1 MSDSIYPAEPPVD
14 LRSARKITPPPPAP
28 ETEAEYAPQHPDETG
43 VWPAA
48 TEASEEEGQDYGWD
62 EGDSDDA
69 QGPAPVVAAPAWHE
83 ELLPTPPNAET
94 DPARWGRRG
103 WFNTVTGGALTL
115 RPRPEEVLHR
125 RAVAAVG
132 QHLIGEQLIM
142 VANPDGGQAKT
153 VSALMLGNTFA
164 TYRRTSPPV
173 VWDNNE
179 SEGTL
184 GFRAASATPAASV
197 WDLLANFADLSA
209 PHAAASG
216 LSQILRPQPTGAE
229 ILASDDSADHFD
241 EITAEDCAK
250 VYTVLRRWRDLIIVD
265 TGNNR
270 RCESW
275 LWTAKHAHV
284 LLIPIVYALDSTVFV
299 LKMVEVLNRLGRQDL
314 VANAIVVGTP
324 NAAGP
329 DPELRAQIEEVL
341 TKVGIRNFTDVPYEP
356 AFPRGGR
363 IDYDRLSEETRRA
376 WVRVTAMTATVLAES
391 APHRT
396 TALTAGE
403 QPAPTSVVHGH
414 DHHPGRP
421 ARFAELDRH
430 LDQHLNQVYRGRGDG
445 ERRHLA

>member
-1 MSDSIYPAEPPVD
+1 MTDSIYPAEPPVD
-14 LRSARKITPPPPAP
+14 LRSARKITPPPPAAEP
-28 ETEAEYAPQHPDETG
+28 EFENPHADEPE
-43 VWPAA
+43 VWAPAA
-48 TEASEEEGQDYGWD
+48 GSEPEGSDQDYVWD
-62 EGDSDDA
+62 EGDSDNQQELA
-69 QGPAPVVAAPAWHE
+69 PAVAAPAWHE

-103 WFNTVTGGALTL
+103 WFNTVSGGALKL

-125 RAVAAVG
+125 RGVAAVG
-132 QHLIGEQLIM
+132 RPLIGDQLIM

-164 TYRRTSPPV
+164 TYRRSGPPV

-184 GFRAASATPAASV
+184 GLRAASAVPATSV
-197 WDLLANFADLSA
+197 WDLLASFGDLAA

-216 LSQILRPQPTGAE
+216 LSQFLRPQPTGAE
-229 ILASDDSADHFD
+229 VLASDDSADRFD
-241 EITAEDCAK
+241 EIEGEDCEK
-250 VYTVLRRWRDLIIVD
+250 IYSVLRRWRDLVIVD

-275 LWTAKHAHV
+275 VWTARNAHV
-284 LLIPIVYALDSTVFV
+284 LVIPIVYALDATVAV
-299 LKMVEVLNRLGRQDL
+299 LKMVESLKRLGLEDL

-324 NAAGP
+324 NSAGP
-329 DPELRAQIEEVL
+329 DPELHDQIHEIL
-341 TKVGIRNFTDVPYEP
+341 SKVGIRNFTDVPFEP

-391 APHRT
+391 AHHGT
-396 TALTAGE
+396 TASTTGDRPATGPLVRDQE
-403 QPAPTSVVHGH
+403 QRT
-414 DHHPGRP
+414 GRP

-430 LDQHLNQVYRGRGDG
+430 LDRHVEQVYRGPDHG